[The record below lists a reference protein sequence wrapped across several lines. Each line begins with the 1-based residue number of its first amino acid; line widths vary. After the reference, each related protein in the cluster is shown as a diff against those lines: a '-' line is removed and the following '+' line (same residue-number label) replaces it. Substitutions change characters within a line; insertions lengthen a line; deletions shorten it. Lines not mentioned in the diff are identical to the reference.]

1 MRGRENRFLLLMVA
15 PAIVVGAAFF
25 LLPLA
30 RLAVVGA
37 TGKLGFS
44 AYTAVVTNPQYFGA
58 LTSTIVLSVAVT
70 VVTLVI
76 AGIAGVFLERNR
88 FFGREALISMLT
100 LPLAFPGVVV
110 GFMVI
115 MLAGRTGLIGEL
127 TSYFGAGRLVFAYSI
142 AGLFTGYIYFSIPR
156 VILTIMAAAEKLD
169 PALEEAAKSLGANPW
184 RVIVDVILPA
194 LKPALIASGAIC
206 FATSMGAFGTAFTL
220 ATDIKV
226 LPIVIYTEF
235 TLLANIALAAALSMV
250 LGVITWATLALS
262 RVAAGA
268 TAAAAG

>member
-1 MRGRENRFLLLMVA
+1 MQNTENHKLLIMVT
-15 PAIVVGAAFF
+15 PAIAVGVAFF

-30 RLAVVGA
+30 RLALVGA
-37 TGKLGFS
+37 VGPSGLHAYVEVLTNPNYFS
-44 AYTAVVTNPQYFGA
+44 A
-58 LTSTIVLSVAVT
+58 LISTIVLSVAVT
-70 VVTLVI
+70 VTTLVI

-88 FFGREALISMLT
+88 FFGRETLISMLT

-115 MLAGRTGLIGEL
+115 MLGGRTGLVGEL
-127 TSYFGAGRLVFAYSI
+127 SSFLGLGRVVFAYSLI
-142 AGLFTGYIYFSIPR
+142 GLFTGYIYFSIPR

-169 PALEEAAKSLGANPW
+169 PALEEAARSLGASPW
-184 RVIVDVILPA
+184 HVVRDVILPA
-194 LKPALIASGAIC
+194 LRSAVIASGAIC

-226 LPIVIYTEF
+226 LPILIYTEF
-235 TLLANIALAAALSMV
+235 TLMANISMAAALSIV
-250 LGVITWATLALS
+250 LGVITWATLAAC
-262 RVAAGA
+262 RAFAGA

>member
-1 MRGRENRFLLLMVA
+1 MVL
-15 PAIVVGAAFF
+15 PAIVVGVAFF
-25 LLPLA
+25 MLPLV
-30 RLAVVGA
+30 RLAVVGG
-37 TGKLGFS
+37 TGKLGIN
-44 AYTAVVTNPQYFGA
+44 AYAAILTTPQYFQA
-58 LTSTIVLSVAVT
+58 LVSTLLLSV
-70 VVTLVI
+70 VVTFATLAI

-88 FFGREALISMLT
+88 FLGREFLVSLLT

-127 TSYFGAGRLVFAYSI
+127 TALAGAGRLVFAYSM

-169 PALEEAAKSLGANPW
+169 PALEEAARSLGAGPW
-184 RVIVDVILPA
+184 HVVRDVILPG
-194 LKPALIASGAIC
+194 LTPALIASGAVC

-220 ATDIKV
+220 ATDIQV
-226 LPIVIYTEF
+226 LPILIYTEF
-235 TLLANIALAAALSMV
+235 TLLANIAMAAALSIV
-250 LGVITWATLALS
+250 LGIITWVTL
-262 RVAAGA
+262 VACRAVAGA

>member
-1 MRGRENRFLLLMVA
+1 MRRRENRNLFLMVA

-30 RLAVVGA
+30 RLALVGGS
-37 TGKLGFS
+37 GKLGLA
-44 AYTAVVTNPQYFGA
+44 AYLAVVTNPNYFGA
-58 LTSTIVLSVAVT
+58 LVSTVALAVT
-70 VVTLVI
+70 VTFSTLVI
-76 AGIAGVFLERNR
+76 AGIAGVFLQRSR
-88 FFGREALISMLT
+88 FAGREALVSTLT

-127 TSYFGAGRLVFAYSI
+127 TALAGAGRLVFAYSI

-169 PALEEAAKSLGANPW
+169 PALEEAARSLGAGPW
-184 RVIVDVILPA
+184 RVVRDVILPA
-194 LKPALIASGAIC
+194 LSPALIASGAVC

-235 TLLANIALAAALSMV
+235 TLLANIAMAAALSIV
-250 LGVITWATLALS
+250 LGAITWVTLAVS
-262 RVAAGA
+262 RAAAGA

>member
-1 MRGRENRFLLLMVA
+1 MRGRENRNLLLMVA
-15 PAIVVGAAFF
+15 PAIIVGAAFF

-37 TGKLGFS
+37 TGKLGLS
-44 AYTAVVTNPQYFGA
+44 AYAAVVTNPQYFGA
-58 LTSTIVLSVAVT
+58 LVSTVLLSVSVT
-70 VVTLVI
+70 VATLAI

-88 FFGREALISMLT
+88 FFGREALLSMLT

-115 MLAGRTGLIGEL
+115 MLAGRTGLIGDFTAL
-127 TSYFGAGRLVFAYSI
+127 FGAGRLVFAYSI

-169 PALEEAAKSLGANPW
+169 PALEEAAKSLGASPW
-184 RVIVDVILPA
+184 RVIRDIILPA
-194 LKPALIASGAIC
+194 LKPALIASGAVC

-220 ATDIKV
+220 ATDIRV

-235 TLLANIALAAALSMV
+235 TLLANIALASALSMV
-250 LGVITWATLALS
+250 LGVITWVTLAAC
-262 RVAAGA
+262 RAFAGT